1 MKDLDKLF
9 DDISKTEL
17 PEFPFN
23 DSEIR
28 KSLTNID
35 NQKNVNIFNKR
46 GVVVMSIFSS
56 ILIVFV
62 SLMLMQNT
70 ENHQSI
76 NQVDSKIMSESNII
90 KTENI
95 ENEIKDFSLE
105 SGENK
110 HRINSTNPDEF
121 ASNDNSSINIH
132 DITNSQFNNTIN
144 INNELSKIKDDSHT
158 KHETLTLKQETETDK
173 PNKRLRNSFNSVK
186 TVKKKITWE
195 EGEKLKRQI
204 DVEPI
209 DTNVVKIE
217 NGNVVLHYY
226 DQELSKSLLDS
237 IDIPFLTDDELER
250 INIRMVDCG
259 YIFLGEQT
267 FPDLANNIMV
277 PEDYGY
283 PKSGLVRS
291 VYLVTDSFRF
301 RIDYLKNP
309 NWVMNKTVGIFPL
322 GLNLHRHS
330 AERSSFLS
338 SSFGQ
343 SYSKSPKII
352 HNNPILS
359 GSLLKQIRDINEN
372 GFDVNSIKIYYEKEK
387 YQELKAAIPIF
398 LKVKKDNST
407 GYILLKFPATKNFIS
422 LLPARYKFDSYN
434 HLFSHLLDEMDA
446 DDISK
451 RFKET
456 SSQLTNICNNLKKY
470 EEFPSS
476 MSRQDAK
483 QLAGIEKL
491 ILTKDEAE
499 KIGII
504 QKGDTLSTTFED
516 YINVNEVPQGGLEMV
531 SEMYGY
537 DTTKSNLLLKSNAYV
552 LMNNFGTS
560 LGIKVQPTKYSGWDY
575 SKWSTKAAIGVIY
588 QSATLYD
595 GKPGSTTTMTH
606 ISQSPF
612 LRSDTSLGKYI
623 HFDNIV
629 RKDTSG
635 NYKPLIQNL
644 LPVNISW
651 NLLDGIDTINIQVD
665 IWFYVS
671 KEFAELLPERYRTPI
686 LNELDII
693 SKVEDGSLAPDD
705 ACKALKGEISYL
717 GLCRMNNEILSHL
730 SLYPNPVTDNSL
742 NISLTPKSN
751 CKLKIE
757 LYNYEGKYIST
768 LKNFENYAP
777 YKNSIPLSLGDI
789 GQGVYIL
796 YISDEKGNSV
806 TEKFVKIK

>member
-1 MKDLDKLF
+1 MKDLNKLF

-23 DSEIR
+23 DNEIR

-35 NQKNVNIFNKR
+35 NQKKTNIFNKR
-46 GVVVMSIFSS
+46 GVIVMSIISS
-56 ILIVFV
+56 ILIVLV
-62 SLMLMQNT
+62 SLILMRNT
-70 ENHQSI
+70 SDIVSNNENISNFDSI
-76 NQVDSKIMSESNII
+76 KVASDSKNNISEQNQEKNNVSIDSPKSSV
-90 KTENI
+90 KTLENTK
-95 ENEIKDFSLE
+95 NE
-105 SGENK
+105 
-110 HRINSTNPDEF
+110 
-121 ASNDNSSINIH
+121 
-132 DITNSQFNNTIN
+132 
-144 INNELSKIKDDSHT
+144 
-158 KHETLTLKQETETDK
+158 DK
-173 PNKRLRNSFNSVK
+173 PNNTSNNGFNNFHKVQKNLTLENSDRQ
-186 TVKKKITWE
+186 KK
-195 EGEKLKRQI
+195 LI

-209 DTNVVKIE
+209 DTNVVKID

-226 DQELSKSLLDS
+226 KKELSHAQLDS
-237 IDIPFLTDDELER
+237 IDIPFLTDEELER
-250 INIRMVDCG
+250 INIRKVDCG
-259 YIFLGEQT
+259 YLFLGEQT
-267 FPDLANNIMV
+267 FPDLANNIMI
-277 PEDYGY
+277 PDDYGY
-283 PKSGLVRS
+283 PKNGLARS

-422 LLPARYKFDSYN
+422 LLPGRYKFDSYN

-446 DDISK
+446 EDISK

-470 EEFPSS
+470 EEFPSL
-476 MSRQDAK
+476 MSRQEAK

-595 GKPGSTTTMTH
+595 GKPGSTSTMTH

-665 IWFYVS
+665 IWFYMG

-686 LNELDII
+686 LNELEII

-768 LKNFENYAP
+768 LKNFENYSP